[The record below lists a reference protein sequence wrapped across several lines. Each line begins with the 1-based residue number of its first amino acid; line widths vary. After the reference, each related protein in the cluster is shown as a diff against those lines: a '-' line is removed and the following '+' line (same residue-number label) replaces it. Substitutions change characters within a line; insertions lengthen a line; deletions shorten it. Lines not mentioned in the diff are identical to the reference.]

1 MPAKLRNAIYNAE
14 ENPVPEIVMPLL
26 KYTEQLQVYLP
37 QEERNRYNMLLKLNH
52 PPKIKLE
59 ND

>member
-1 MPAKLRNAIYNAE
+1 MPAKLRNALYTAE
-14 ENPVPEIVMPLL
+14 INPTPEIIMPLL

-37 QEERNRYNMLLKLNH
+37 QEERNRYNILLKLQH

-59 ND
+59 NE